1 MNITHIKNIDSFHN
15 TETTKTSF
23 PDSIIIDEDN
33 GFVGET
39 EDDIRL
45 KNDRSFQNTEI
56 NFHGITIIASV
67 NELIEAVGYI
77 DFQSKNNGQ
86 DEINFKW
93 NCDFEDYNV
102 FTIYDWKE
110 YRTISED
117 EQIEWH
123 IGGYSKVQ
131 TDTIA
136 NMLELL
142 LNKSRLNKL

>member
-23 PDSIIIDEDN
+23 PDSIIIEEDN

-56 NFHGITIIASV
+56 KFHGITIIASV

-110 YRTISED
+110 YRTISRD
-117 EQIEWH
+117 EQIEWR
-123 IGGYSKVQ
+123 IGAHSR
-131 TDTIA
+131 DHSDIA
-136 NMLELL
+136 AGGVEVLL
-142 LNKSRLNKL
+142 DNFRSYQQ